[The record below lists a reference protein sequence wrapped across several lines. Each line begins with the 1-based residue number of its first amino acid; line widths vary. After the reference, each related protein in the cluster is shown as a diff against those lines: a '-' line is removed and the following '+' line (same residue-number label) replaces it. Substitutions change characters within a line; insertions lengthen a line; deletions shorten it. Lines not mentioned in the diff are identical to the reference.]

1 MPFSVKTFAMVQK
14 GVTGRNP
21 LPRSNGIVLG
31 HLTLPVIAR
40 LLDGVSFNYSRVI
53 LMRHHGKPV
62 RRRDI
67 SERKTRIAL

>member
-1 MPFSVKTFAMVQK
+1 MPFPVETRTMIYK
-14 GVTGRNP
+14 GMPGRNA

-40 LLDGVSFNYSRVI
+40 LLDGVSFNYSRVM

-62 RRRDI
+62 RRRDD